1 MNYEVNF
8 EDGYANVKVEVEVYN
23 IDMTAKEA
31 VGFIN
36 AEAAACKME
45 LVEMYTDDWGESTEE
60 IIYIW
65 FFNADK
71 TKTACVTVNNEDEN
85 YYFWEELAKKGAT
98 IEGFAI
104 SAEGEAWDKVLKVE
118 KLKVTN

>member
-36 AEAAACKME
+36 AEATVCKME
-45 LVEMYTDDWGESTEE
+45 LAEMYSDDWGESTEE

-65 FFNADK
+65 FFNAGK

-85 YYFWEELAKKGAT
+85 YYFWEEMAKKSAT